1 MYSFSDTNSHAS
13 DTLIATPTAGQTNDT
28 YQFEFL
34 EYPDVYIPNRT
45 LAWTLV
51 GLPEDDEQKQKLRR
65 QIDEYN
71 RYLHSLTEIK
81 GFVDY
86 FKTRNCC
93 VSKSEISEKF
103 SPEIVEV
110 VFSRPKCVFATDLV
124 IFHDYLFDASVNVDY
139 KVTIDETDVILPVG
153 KDATAYPASISGKKA
168 IWNWVEHGHDFCFY
182 IWDILG
188 GRMNRDEDDTESE
201 PSYCGFDAY
210 DQYRGE
216 NAEPQLVKIFHKL
229 ESLGYIK
236 TFTINPDDGSPRW
249 VYYGKPN
256 GSIDVALVDMTFLKN
271 KLVTEQIEVL
281 LWSTEA
287 DIMGKPYL
295 LTDSNNK
302 QFLSATPGNIGG
314 HKKLKI
320 YGRLD
325 CPSAARHIA
334 DGKYVQHRVFFT
346 DEKVA
351 VSAGYRPCAKC
362 MPEAYRK
369 WKAEKEEAEFQ
380 QNYWSGYEQGFYQ

>member
-1 MYSFSDTNSHAS
+1 M
-13 DTLIATPTAGQTNDT
+13 
-28 YQFEFL
+28 
-34 EYPDVYIPNRT
+34 
-45 LAWTLV
+45 
-51 GLPEDDEQKQKLRR
+51 
-65 QIDEYN
+65 
-71 RYLHSLTEIK
+71 
-81 GFVDY
+81 
-86 FKTRNCC
+86 
-93 VSKSEISEKF
+93 
-103 SPEIVEV
+103 
-110 VFSRPKCVFATDLV
+110 FATDLV

-201 PSYCGFDAY
+201 PSYWGFDAY

-295 LTDSNNK
+295 LTDSNNVQVK
-302 QFLSATPGNIGG
+302 VDFREDGVMLPREIIWEDGVTYEIDRVIDIRQAAAMKAGGQGDRYTIVVRGKRSYLFFERSTNQTGNNIG
-314 HKKLKI
+314 
-320 YGRLD
+320 RWFVE
-325 CPSAARHIA
+325 R
-334 DGKYVQHRVFFT
+334 RV
-346 DEKVA
+346 A
-351 VSAGYRPCAKC
+351 
-362 MPEAYRK
+362 
-369 WKAEKEEAEFQ
+369 
-380 QNYWSGYEQGFYQ
+380 